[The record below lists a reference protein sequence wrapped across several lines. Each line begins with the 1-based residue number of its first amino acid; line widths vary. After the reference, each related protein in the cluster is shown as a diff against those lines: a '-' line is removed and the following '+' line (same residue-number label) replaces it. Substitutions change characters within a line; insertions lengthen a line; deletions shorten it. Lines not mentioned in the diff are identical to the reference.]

1 MLSPIGGIA
10 WQLPSSRAPH
20 FGRVLELSDNPKA
33 AIKGTVVDS
42 WGWPLPVARI
52 ERIIRGSAVASAA
65 PASDG
70 LYTCHKF
77 GSNVDPVRLSSLD
90 EVADFLKANPKASV
104 RMNPSWTRISRN
116 LFIDGV
122 LLR

>member
-1 MLSPIGGIA
+1 MLNRIA
-10 WQLPSSRAPH
+10 GDGRNAPDL
-20 FGRVLELSDNPKA
+20 GRLIELSDNPKA
-33 AIKGTVVDS
+33 AIKGTAVDY
-42 WGWPLPVARI
+42 WRWPLPVARI

-77 GSNVDPVRLSSLD
+77 GSNVDPVRLNSLD

-116 LFIDGV
+116 LFVDGV
-122 LLR
+122 QLR